1 MNDNHNI
8 CLKTE
13 VAVECAAGVT
23 GFIFR
28 NYDLQ
33 NKPYPQDIAEIYE
46 RNAAY
51 NQSLY
56 KVETEQELDRILAEI
71 KADNEYVKEH
81 TPLPHR

>member
-1 MNDNHNI
+1 MADNHDI

-56 KVETEQELDRILAEI
+56 KDRILDEI
-71 KADNEYVKEH
+71 KADNEYVKKH

>member
-33 NKPYPQDIAEIYE
+33 NKPYPQDIAEIYK